1 MFALRASAANVCK
14 GDLGKS
20 GALLLAV
27 CARCSA
33 QDGKSGALARVAVRA
48 RRGGGAQDGNK
59 R

>member
-1 MFALRASAANVCK
+1 MFALLAGAANVCK

-20 GALLLAV
+20 GALLAV